1 MYNKLLR
8 DGFERKKIDFREVS
22 FVGLK
27 LAALPLEPP
36 PIASFSQQIV
46 LLYRCVC
53 SRNYAEWRSSCF
65 PDRNQH
71 NYTHVRLL
79 ADIETTNA
87 TSKTQGAVDE
97 WSKTQLKGEKKVNS
111 DIHCLPSPLHYGPG
125 VCTANGVQQVL
136 FLCDKSS
143 ISPAPFPDF
152 GYYLYLRSTTACHN
166 LH

>member
-1 MYNKLLR
+1 MKKDWFLWGVLR
-8 DGFERKKIDFREVS
+8 R
-22 FVGLK
+22 FVACCSNAWATSYSLFFSTDCF
-27 LAALPLEPP
+27 ALPLRL
-36 PIASFSQQIV
+36 FSQLRRVEIIV
-46 LLYRCVC
+46 LPWQKPAQLH
-53 SRNYAEWRSSCF
+53 SCEIKK
-65 PDRNQH
+65 PIQ
-71 NYTHVRLL
+71 
-79 ADIETTNA
+79 TTNA

-166 LH
+166 LHWKV